1 MRIKE
6 KIENALNEKGLHPDK
21 LTYRK
26 GIFTYKDSYFYLH
39 GSIPEKLAD
48 KITAALPEVTIVD
61 KKVNYPLWPK
71 LAGFVVKFSLREE
84 DSR

>member
-6 KIENALNEKGLHPDK
+6 KIENTLNEKGLYPDK

-26 GIFTYKDSYFYLH
+26 GVFTYKDSYFYTL
-39 GSIPEKLAD
+39 GNSPEKLAD
-48 KITAALPEVTIVD
+48 KIMAALPKITIVD
-61 KKVNYPLWPK
+61 TENQWRRWPK
-71 LAGFVVKFSLREE
+71 TSWFIVKFSLREE